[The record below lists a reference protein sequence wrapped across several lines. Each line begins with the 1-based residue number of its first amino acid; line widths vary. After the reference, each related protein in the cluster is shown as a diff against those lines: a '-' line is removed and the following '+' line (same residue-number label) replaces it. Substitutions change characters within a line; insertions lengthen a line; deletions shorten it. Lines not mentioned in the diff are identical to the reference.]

1 MNDSGTF
8 RAFFPQG
15 VRVTSRATA
24 TRLVLAI
31 AVASAVISLPAAA
44 QAVAPSA
51 PAGAAAAP
59 AGLQADFNGDGY
71 GDLAFSAP
79 GATVNGFANA
89 GFAGVVYGSSSGLK
103 PTTKQVIT
111 QNSAGIPGV
120 AEAGDGFSG
129 TLASAD
135 LDQDGYTDLVVGS
148 PGEQDGTAVRAGA
161 LSVVWGGP
169 TGLSGGATLLVGTA
183 SSEVGSELAVG
194 DFDGDGAKDLAT
206 FRHDDLQVLSG
217 PFTRAGAATAVALT
231 PDTDDNRWLDLAAG
245 DVDGDG
251 RDDLVGLAH
260 NGNEDDRRRVSVAA
274 GGTSGPGAFSE
285 VAGGNGSGLEA
296 GETLAVG
303 NINGDAYADFVVGR
317 LEGHDSDAENPLS
330 LGGMITYV
338 PGGATGAQGAKA
350 KVFNQDSAGIP
361 GAAERGDLFGSSLAI
376 GDTDGDGYGEV
387 AVGVPG
393 EALGTTARAGGIVVL
408 PGTAAGP
415 TGTGST
421 GFNQD
426 TQGVTGTAEQG
437 DLFGGAAAFVD
448 GDRNGRAE
456 LAVGAPG
463 ENAGEGSLWV
473 LPSMTSGTGSF
484 TFGHGTLGTVAVKA
498 ALGSSFSR

>member
-1 MNDSGTF
+1 M
-8 RAFFPQG
+8 A
-15 VRVTSRATA
+15 SRALGTSV
-24 TRLVLAI
+24 VLAV
-31 AVASAVISLPAAA
+31 AVASAVVGPPAA
-44 QAVAPSA
+44 QALAPSVV
-51 PAGAAAAP
+51 AAAAS
-59 AGLQADFNGDGY
+59 AGPRDDFNGDGY
-71 GDLAFSAP
+71 ADLAFSAP
-79 GATVNGFANA
+79 GATVNGFAGA
-89 GFAGVVYGSSSGLK
+89 GYAGVVYGSSGGLK
-103 PTTKQVIT
+103 TTTKQVVT
-111 QNSAGIPGV
+111 QNSAGVPGV
-120 AEAGDGFSG
+120 AEAGDAFSS
-129 TLASAD
+129 TLVSAD
-135 LDQDGYTDLVVGS
+135 LDRDGYTDLVVGS
-148 PGEQDGTAVRAGA
+148 AGEQDGTAVRAGA
-161 LSVVWGGP
+161 LSVLWGSAA
-169 TGLSGGATLLVGTA
+169 GLSGGATLLVGAA

-206 FRHDDLQVLSG
+206 FRSEDLQVLRG
-217 PFTRAGAATAVALT
+217 PFARTGAAAAVTLAA
-231 PDTDDNRWLDLAAG
+231 DTEDNRWHDLAAG

-274 GGTSGPGAFSE
+274 GGPSGPGAFRE
-285 VAGGNGSGLEA
+285 VTNADGRGLEA
-296 GETLAVG
+296 GENLAVG
-303 NINGDAYADFVVGR
+303 NVNGDGYADFVVGR
-317 LEGHDSDAENPLS
+317 LEGYDSDAENPLA

-338 PGGATGAQGAKA
+338 PGGATGAQGAAA
-350 KVFNQDSAGIP
+350 KVFNQDSAGVP

-387 AVGVPG
+387 AAGVPG
-393 EALGTTARAGGIVVL
+393 EALGTTARAGGIVIL

-426 TQGVTGTAEQG
+426 TEGVTGTAELG

-448 GDRNGRAE
+448 GNRNGRAE

-473 LPSMTSGTGSF
+473 FPSMTTGTGSF

-498 ALGSSFSR
+498 ALGSSFNR